1 MATHLDPMTS
11 PDHRS
16 RVAAEKRERMRM
28 RLIESA
34 LHVFANKG
42 VDAAVIEDVIAMA
55 EVSRGTFYNYF
66 RTNEELLAAVVK
78 ELGDELLALVEA
90 VVIRCT
96 DPAERLATGVRMTL
110 HTMQVH
116 PLLAQ
121 FVARAGLSMAAHN
134 SLAMAYLP
142 RDIQAAMDSGRFKLK
157 SVQVG
162 LVMVLGTAH
171 AAVTALTLPAPVSTS
186 LPAHYPEEVTY
197 HLLLGLGMTQAQASK
212 LVSSAIEPVLFPE
225 QALLARTRP
234 QEPLA

>member
-1 MATHLDPMTS
+1 MNTL
-11 PDHRS
+11 DHRT

-34 LHVFANKG
+34 LHVFAHKG
-42 VDAAVIEDVIAMA
+42 ADAAVIEDVIAMA

-90 VVIRCT
+90 VVIQCK

-110 HTMQVH
+110 HTMQAH

-121 FVARAGLSMAAHN
+121 FVARSGMAMAAHN

-142 RDIQAAMDSGRFKLK
+142 RDILAAMESGRFSLA

-162 LVMVLGTAH
+162 LVLVLGTAH
-171 AAVTALTLPAPVSTS
+171 AAVVAMTLPDPIANTLPAN
-186 LPAHYPEEVTY
+186 YPEDVTC
-197 HLLLGLGMTQAQASK
+197 HLLLGLGMTKAQARK
-212 LVSSAIEPVLFPE
+212 LVSSPIQQVEFPP

-234 QEPLA
+234 TTDRI

>member
-1 MATHLDPMTS
+1 MNTL
-11 PDHRS
+11 DHRT

-34 LHVFANKG
+34 LHVFAHKG
-42 VDAAVIEDVIAMA
+42 ADAAVIEDVIAMA

-78 ELGDELLALVEA
+78 ELGDELLSLVER
-90 VVIRCT
+90 VVIQCK
-96 DPAERLATGVRMTL
+96 DPAERLATGVRMAL
-110 HTMQVH
+110 HTMRAH

-121 FVARAGLSMAAHN
+121 FVARAGLAMAAHN

-142 RDIQAAMDSGRFKLK
+142 RDIQAGMDKGRFNVS

-162 LVMVLGTAH
+162 LVLVLGTAH
-171 AAVTALTLPAPVSTS
+171 AAVAAMTLPEPLSAS
-186 LPAHYPEEVTY
+186 LPASYPEDVTY
-197 HLLLGLGMTQAQASK
+197 HLLLGLGMTRAQARK
-212 LVSSAIEPVLFPE
+212 LVSTPITHVEFPE

-234 QEPLA
+234 IAAHT

>member
-1 MATHLDPMTS
+1 MNTL
-11 PDHRS
+11 DHRS

-42 VDAAVIEDVIAMA
+42 ADAAVIEDVIAMA

-90 VVIRCT
+90 VVIQCK
-96 DPAERLATGVRMTL
+96 DPAERLATGVRMAL
-110 HTMQVH
+110 HTMQAH

-142 RDIQAAMDSGRFKLK
+142 RDIQAAMDSGRFNLG

-171 AAVTALTLPAPVSTS
+171 AAVTALTLPPPVSTS
-186 LPAHYPEEVTY
+186 LPANYPEEVTY
-197 HLLLGLGMTQAQASK
+197 HLLLGLGMTKAQARK
-212 LVSSAIEPVLFPE
+212 LVSAPIKPVEFPE
-225 QALLARTRP
+225 QALLARTKP
-234 QEPLA
+234 NAQLA

>member
-1 MATHLDPMTS
+1 MTTA
-11 PDHRS
+11 DHRT

-34 LHVFANKG
+34 LHVFAHKG
-42 VDAAVIEDVIAMA
+42 ADAAVIEDVIAMA

-78 ELGDELLALVEA
+78 ELGNELLALVET
-90 VVIRCT
+90 VVIQCM
-96 DPAERLATGVRMTL
+96 DPAERLATGVRMAL
-110 HTMQVH
+110 HTMQAH

-121 FVARAGLSMAAHN
+121 FVARSGIAMAANN

-142 RDIQAAMDSGRFKLK
+142 RDIQAGMDAGRFNLS

-162 LVMVLGTAH
+162 LVLVLGTAH
-171 AAVTALTLPAPVSTS
+171 AEVAAMTLPPPLSAS
-186 LPAHYPEEVTY
+186 LPANYAEEVTY
-197 HLLLGLGMTQAQASK
+197 HLLLGLGMTKAQARK
-212 LVSSAIEPVLFPE
+212 LVSSPISPVDFPE

-234 QEPLA
+234 TTDLI